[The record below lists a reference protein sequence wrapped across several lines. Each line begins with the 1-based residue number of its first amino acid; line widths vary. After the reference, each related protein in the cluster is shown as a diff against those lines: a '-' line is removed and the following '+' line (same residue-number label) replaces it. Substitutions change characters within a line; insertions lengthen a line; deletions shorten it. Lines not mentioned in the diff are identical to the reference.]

1 MKNWLR
7 NSFILLGSWS
17 TPAWADALD
26 DGHRCLNEVNL
37 QCAIEI
43 QAQLLE
49 SKPTDVDVL
58 QFSART
64 DFYKGDFVS
73 VVATLE
79 KLAEK
84 GVEIEDDGGFPAR
97 ATLDSFQ
104 GMVESQGDGVRVRH
118 DPGLDRIL
126 VADAFGDHGTGS

>member
-7 NSFILLGSWS
+7 NSILLMGCWS
-17 TPAWADALD
+17 TSVWAGTLD
-26 DGHRCLNEVNL
+26 DGHRCLDEVDL

-43 QAQLLE
+43 QTQLLE
-49 SKPTDVDVL
+49 SNPTDVDVL

-64 DFYKGDFVS
+64 DFYKGDFAS
-73 VVATLE
+73 VIATLE

-84 GVEIEDDGGFPAR
+84 GVEIEDEGGFPAR
-97 ATLDSFQ
+97 ATLASFQ

-118 DPGLDRIL
+118 DPFLDRIF
-126 VADAFGDHGTGS
+126 VVDALQTM